1 MRSFL
6 RPAVAVAALALAV
19 ASVAPL
25 VGPLAA
31 AGAAGDGD
39 PGSSPTGCPGVCRVL
54 IISIPAVTWAD
65 IRAVHLPN
73 LHRLFAESAIADL
86 ATRSVRQRTDPGDGY
101 VALGAGA
108 RTIAAGE
115 PGQNLQA
122 DEPFGDSTA
131 GEVFTRRTGQP
142 LTHGIGVLSMP
153 AIVDAN
159 NALPYDG
166 EAGTLGAT
174 LDAHGVARA
183 VIANAD
189 EDEVEP
195 VDMRYHREAALALMD
210 QTGRVNRGRVDV
222 GLLKRDPKAAFGLRL
237 DRHAVEREFDQ
248 QWNAS
253 KRAVVLVEA
262 SDVARAASYRP
273 MAVPQQ
279 RTRMQT
285 AALRGTDQLVG
296 KLLAQV
302 DPKRD
307 AVFVVGP
314 YHSARRRELT
324 LASLRAPGV
333 VPGKLKS
340 ATTRRKGFVQIV
352 DVAPTVLQE
361 LNIPRPEKMEGR
373 PFKVKPD
380 SSTYAARLKSLVK
393 ANRAAVFRDQN
404 IGRATAWMIVV
415 TLALATGA
423 IIILRRGM
431 ARYWLALELIALG
444 ALGFLVGTF
453 VAGVLP
459 FYEWPAMYYPLFLVG
474 FAVVYALGCHAL
486 GRRHPADAL
495 LWALGIMMTMHLL
508 DALTGAR
515 LEFNTVFG
523 YTATIGIRLAG
534 LGNPGSAQLC
544 ASALLFAGLIAWR
557 VPAPTGRRIAVVLL
571 VVTVGIV
578 GFPLFGQDF
587 GGAIS
592 AAPAYLLL
600 ILLLYDKR
608 ITWKATALLG
618 AVLVLVGLAVGFIDL
633 ARPPDNRTHVGR
645 FFQKVGDQGFSG
657 FTEVVGRKFGL
668 MIDTFRN
675 TSWVL
680 LVLGVLIAIGYVVWR
695 TDRLHV
701 LARRVPTLRAMLISF
716 AVLAVLA
723 TGLNDSGIQVMGM
736 MLAVLVPTLVVLA
749 CRELAPDEL
758 ATEAEAAP
766 VVSPPAGE
774 SAPAPAPA

>member
-6 RPAVAVAALALAV
+6 RAAVVVAALALTV

-25 VGPLAA
+25 VGPVAA
-31 AGAAGDGD
+31 AGAADGGD
-39 PGSSPTGCPGVCRVL
+39 PNPSTTGCPGVCRVL

-65 IRAVHLPN
+65 VRALHLPN
-73 LHRLFAESAIADL
+73 LHRLFTQSAIADL
-86 ATRSVRQRTDPGDGY
+86 ATRSVRQRTNAGDGY

-108 RTIAAGE
+108 RTVAAGE

-122 DEPFGDSTA
+122 DEPYGDSTA
-131 GEVFTRRTGQP
+131 SEVFTRRTGRP
-142 LTHGIGVLSMP
+142 LTRGVGVLSFP
-153 AIVDAN
+153 TIVDAN
-159 NALPYDG
+159 GALPYDG

-174 LDAHGVARA
+174 LAAHGVARA

-195 VDMRYHREAALALMD
+195 VDMRYHREAALAMMD
-210 QTGRVNRGRVDV
+210 QTGRVNRGRVDA

-253 KRAVVLVEA
+253 KRSVVLVEA
-262 SDVARAASYRP
+262 SDVARAAAYRP
-273 MAVPQQ
+273 MAVPEQ
-279 RTRMQT
+279 RGRLQDV
-285 AALRGTDQLVG
+285 ALRGTDRLVG
-296 KLLAQV
+296 KLLERV

-314 YHSARRRELT
+314 YHSLRRRELT

-333 VPGKLKS
+333 PVGKLKS
-340 ATTRRKGFVQIV
+340 ATTRRNGFVQIV
-352 DVAPTVLQE
+352 DIAPTVLQE
-361 LNIPRPEKMEGR
+361 LGIPRPEKMEGR
-373 PFKVKPD
+373 PFKETAD
-380 SSTYAARLKSLVK
+380 SSTYPARLKSLVK
-393 ANRAAVFRDQN
+393 ANRAAVFRDVN
-404 IGRATAWMIVV
+404 IGTATAALVV
-415 TLALATGA
+415 ITLALAAGA
-423 IIILRRGM
+423 LIVLRRGL
-431 ARYWLALELIALG
+431 ARYWLALELVALG

-453 VAGVLP
+453 VAGLLP
-459 FYEWPAMYYPLFLVG
+459 FYEWPSVAYPLFLVG
-474 FAVVYALGCHAL
+474 FAVTYALVCHAI

-495 LWALGIMMTMHLL
+495 LWALGGMTTMHLL

-557 VPAPTGRRIAVVLL
+557 VPAPSGRRIAVAVLA
-571 VVTVGIV
+571 VTVVVV

-600 ILLLYDKR
+600 VMLLYDRR
-608 ITWKATALLG
+608 ITLKATALLG
-618 AVLVLVGLAVGFIDL
+618 AVLVLVGLGVGFIDL
-633 ARPPDNRTHVGR
+633 ARPRDNRTHVGR
-645 FFQKVGDQGFSG
+645 FFEKVGNEGFSG
-657 FTEVVGRKFGL
+657 FTTVVGRKFTL
-668 MIDTFRN
+668 MVQTFQN
-675 TSWVL
+675 TGWVL
-680 LVLGVLIAIGYVVWR
+680 LVLGVLVAIGYVVWR

-701 LARRVPTLRAMLISF
+701 LVRRVTTLRAMLISF

-723 TGLNDSGIQVMGM
+723 TVLNDSGVQVMGM
-736 MLAVLVPTLVVLA
+736 MLGVLVPTLVVLA

-758 ATEAEAAP
+758 AEEAPATSPSATGAAP
-766 VVSPPAGE
+766 AR
-774 SAPAPAPA
+774 APA